1 MFVLSIFG
9 TLFETLGDL
18 LYKLFPAQFREKRL
32 QQKLKNAKKLRSA
45 KQYSKSIKKFESAI
59 RYVGES
65 VIDLVE
71 AYYQLGLAYYEMGGS
86 EDLAL
91 AQFTKCLQLKKD
103 NYESLIMIGRI
114 YYQRGSDTISSR
126 KDQEKNQSDI
136 LEMENRSQ
144 IPRKIEIV
152 PNPRFV
158 EIDSSEIN
166 ILSLNDLY
174 VNNKLKEGIVPF
186 EKCKSA
192 WKRAVCLAP
201 SQYPDIEFWLSTTTL
216 NFHDRDFY

>member
-59 RYVGES
+59 RYAGES
-65 VIDLVE
+65 ITDLVE

-91 AQFTKCLQLKKD
+91 VQFTKCLQLKKD

-114 YYQRGSDTISSR
+114 YYQRGSETISSR
-126 KDQEKNQSDI
+126 KDQENQSDI
-136 LEMENRSQ
+136 LEVETRSQ
-144 IPRKIEIV
+144 IPRKIGTV
-152 PNPRFV
+152 ANSRFV

-192 WKRAVCLAP
+192 WKCAVSLAP
-201 SQYPDIEFWLSTTTL
+201 SQYPDIEFWLSTTAF
-216 NFHDRDFY
+216 NFHDRDF